1 MVRCSLC
8 TRSKYSYPWP
18 RSKYRP
24 IRNVSTYHSRRPHLR
39 TFSTLPA
46 RPTWPRS
53 TANTPIWQ
61 VTLDSSSTVVLTDP
75 RATFRWAPGQG
86 RPSPF
91 TTERTVKYIAN
102 SAAKNI
108 SSEDSQMM
116 VPTLTR
122 LGRLAG
128 VRGTASATD
137 AVATTSLLRQHVGER
152 QSPPQF
158 GGIYFAGTAAG
169 AALTGRSG
177 PGNPVL
183 TDVFP

>member
-1 MVRCSLC
+1 M
-8 TRSKYSYPWP
+8 
-18 RSKYRP
+18 
-24 IRNVSTYHSRRPHLR
+24 
-39 TFSTLPA
+39 LPT

-75 RATFRWAPGQG
+75 RAISRWAPGHG

-108 SSEDSQMM
+108 SSEDSQMI

-122 LGRLAG
+122 FGRFAG
-128 VRGTASATD
+128 VRGTASVTD
-137 AVATTSLLRQHVGER
+137 AVATTSLLRQPVGVR
-152 QSPPQF
+152 QSPPQL
-158 GGIYFAGTAAG
+158 GGNYFCRSPPP
-169 AALTGRSG
+169 GRG
-177 PGNPVL
+177 GRPGQRLRGRVGRGFPRHGER
-183 TDVFP
+183 VFRA